1 MPCPLVSHMTGLGCC
16 EYHGEKDKNGRQEDS
31 WGKLDLGE

>member
-1 MPCPLVSHMTGLGCC
+1 MSTRISYDWLGCC

-31 WGKLDLGE
+31 WGKLVLGE